1 MCQLLGEN
9 SADATDGWVG
19 EEKRGGQ
26 FFPQIDPLVLI
37 ISLLSSFLKAT
48 YLFTL

>member
-37 ISLLSSFLKAT
+37 ISLGKGAKNKKGKNN
-48 YLFTL
+48 

>member
-19 EEKRGGQ
+19 EEKRGGAIL
-26 FFPQIDPLVLI
+26 PTD
-37 ISLLSSFLKAT
+37 
-48 YLFTL
+48 